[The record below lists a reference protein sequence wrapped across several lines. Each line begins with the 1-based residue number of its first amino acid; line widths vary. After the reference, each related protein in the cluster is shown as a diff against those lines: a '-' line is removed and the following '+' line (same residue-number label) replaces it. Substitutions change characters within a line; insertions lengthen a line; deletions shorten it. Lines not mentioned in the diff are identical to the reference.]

1 MKKVNYHNLSS
12 QVSIILLVLTL
23 TISNVTLGQ
32 GNTDAVAGESLFKS
46 NCTACH
52 KLDKRSVGP
61 ALRNVDEKYDR
72 EWLYKWIKNSQG
84 LIKSGDSKAVAI
96 FKEYN
101 NSVMTSFPGLSNQD
115 IDNIIAYTSLPKPEP
130 KVTVAPVAVSSGDDG
145 TIQNMV
151 LVGFVLVFL
160 LLAIMFSLVTKSL
173 TKLSQTNGIE
183 EQPKESRIPL
193 WKVFIQ
199 NQFLMLVSAIM
210 LLLVSAYFMYG
221 FFMQVGIDQGY
232 APVQPIHYSH
242 KIHAGAN
249 KIDCNYCH
257 SSARK
262 SKHSGIPS
270 LNVCMNCHK
279 NISEYNGE
287 EDIANGYTKE
297 FYDKEIA
304 KLYDAVGWDDATQSY
319 TGEEKP
325 VKWVRIHNLPDFVYF
340 NHSQH
345 VTVAGIDCQK
355 CHGPVEEMEIMY
367 QYSSLTM
374 GWCIDCHRE
383 TNVDL
388 ENNEYY
394 EKIHEELSKKY
405 NVDKLTIAELGGL
418 ECGKCH
424 Y

>member
-1 MKKVNYHNLSS
+1 MKKVNFHNLSS
-12 QVSIILLVLTL
+12 NLSLLLVAFVLVFSTSIL
-23 TISNVTLGQ
+23 AQENGDVK
-32 GNTDAVAGESLFKS
+32 VGEALYKS
-46 NCTACH
+46 NCAACH
-52 KLDKRSVGP
+52 KLDKKGVGP
-61 ALRNVDEKYDR
+61 ALRNVAEKYERD
-72 EWLYKWIKNSQG
+72 WLYKWIKNSQG
-84 LIKSGDSKAVAI
+84 LIKSGDSKAVAL
-96 FKEYN
+96 FAEYN
-101 NSVMTSFPGLSNQD
+101 NSVMTSFPGLSNND
-115 IDNIIAYTSLPKPEP
+115 IDNILAYTSLPKPEP
-130 KVTVAPVAVSSGDDG
+130 KISVAPVTAKNDDDG
-145 TIQNMV
+145 NLQNII
-151 LVGFVLVFL
+151 LAILILIL
-160 LLAIMFSLVTKSL
+160 LLLVIMFYLVAKSL
-173 TKLSQTNGIE
+173 AKLYKVNGIE
-183 EQPKESRIPL
+183 EKIEPKIPL
-193 WKVFIQ
+193 WKVFVK

-210 LLLVSAYFMYG
+210 FLLVAAYFMYG
-221 FFMQVGIDQGY
+221 FFMQIGIDQGY

-249 KIDCNYCH
+249 EIDCNYCH

-279 NISEYNGE
+279 HISEYNGE
-287 EDIANGYTKE
+287 EDLANGYTKD

-304 KLYDAVGWDDATQSY
+304 KLYDAVGWDDAEQRY

-345 VTVAGIDCQK
+345 VTVAGVECQT

-367 QYSSLTM
+367 QHSSLTM

-388 ENNEYY
+388 KNNGYY
-394 EKIHEELSKKY
+394 EKIHKELSKKY
-405 NVDKLTIAELGGL
+405 NVEKLTAAELGGL

>member
-1 MKKVNYHNLSS
+1 MKKVNYRNLSS

-23 TISNVTLGQ
+23 TISNVTIGQ
-32 GNTDAVAGESLFKS
+32 ENADAVAGESLFKS
-46 NCTACH
+46 NCAACH
-52 KLDKRSVGP
+52 KLDKRGVGP
-61 ALRNVDEKYDR
+61 ALRNIDEKYDR

-84 LIKSGDSKAVAI
+84 LIKSGDSKAVAL

-101 NSVMTSFPGLSNQD
+101 NSVMTSFPALSNKD
-115 IDNIIAYTSLPKPEP
+115 IDNILAYTSLPKPEP
-130 KVTVAPVAVSSGDDG
+130 KV
-145 TIQNMV
+145 IQKSAAISNNDTDINENLILGGLV
-151 LVGFVLVFL
+151 LILFL
-160 LLAIMFSLVTKSL
+160 LSGMFYLVRKSL
-173 TKLSQTNGIE
+173 TKLSQANAVE
-183 EQPKESRIPL
+183 VEPESRKPL
-193 WKVFIQ
+193 WKVFVQ

-210 LLLVSAYFMYG
+210 FLLVSAYFMYG
-221 FFMQVGIDQGY
+221 FFMQLGVDQGY

-262 SKHSGIPS
+262 SKFSGIPS

-287 EDIANGYTKE
+287 EDLVNGYTKE
-297 FYDKEIA
+297 FYNKEIA
-304 KLYDAVGWDDATQSY
+304 KLYDAVGWDDAKQSY

-355 CHGPVEEMEIMY
+355 CHGPVEEMEIME

-394 EKIHEELSKKY
+394 EKIHEELSKRY

>member
-1 MKKVNYHNLSS
+1 MKKVNYRNLSS

-23 TISNVTLGQ
+23 TISNVTIGQ
-32 GNTDAVAGESLFKS
+32 ENADAVAGESLFKS
-46 NCTACH
+46 NCAACH
-52 KLDKRSVGP
+52 KLDKRGVGP
-61 ALRNVDEKYDR
+61 ALRNIDEKYDR

-84 LIKSGDSKAVAI
+84 LIKSGDSKAVAL

-101 NSVMTSFPGLSNQD
+101 NSVMTSFPALSNKD
-115 IDNIIAYTSLPKPEP
+115 IDNILAYTSLPKPEP
-130 KVTVAPVAVSSGDDG
+130 KV
-145 TIQNMV
+145 IQKSAAISNNDTDINENLILGGLV
-151 LVGFVLVFL
+151 LILFL
-160 LLAIMFSLVTKSL
+160 LSGMFYLVRKSL
-173 TKLSQTNGIE
+173 TKLSQANAVE
-183 EQPKESRIPL
+183 VEPESRKPL
-193 WKVFIQ
+193 WKVFVQ

-210 LLLVSAYFMYG
+210 FLLVSAYFMYG
-221 FFMQVGIDQGY
+221 FFMQLGVDQGY

-262 SKHSGIPS
+262 SKFSGIPS

-287 EDIANGYTKE
+287 EDLVNGYTKE
-297 FYDKEIA
+297 FYNKEIA
-304 KLYDAVGWDDATQSY
+304 KLYDAVGWDDAKQSY

-355 CHGPVEEMEIMY
+355 CHGPVEEMEIME

>member
-1 MKKVNYHNLSS
+1 MKKVNYRNLSS

-23 TISNVTLGQ
+23 TISNVTIGQ
-32 GNTDAVAGESLFKS
+32 ENADAVAGESLFKS
-46 NCTACH
+46 NCAACH
-52 KLDKRSVGP
+52 KLDKRGVGP
-61 ALRNVDEKYDR
+61 ALRNIDEKYDR

-84 LIKSGDSKAVAI
+84 LIKSGDSKAVAL

-101 NSVMTSFPGLSNQD
+101 NSVMTSFPALSNKD
-115 IDNIIAYTSLPKPEP
+115 IDNILAYTSLPKPEP
-130 KVTVAPVAVSSGDDG
+130 KV
-145 TIQNMV
+145 IQKSAAISNNDTDINENLILGGLV
-151 LVGFVLVFL
+151 LILFL
-160 LLAIMFSLVTKSL
+160 LSGMFYLVRKSL
-173 TKLSQTNGIE
+173 TKLSQANAVE
-183 EQPKESRIPL
+183 VEPESRKPL
-193 WKVFIQ
+193 WKVFVQ

-210 LLLVSAYFMYG
+210 FLLVSAYFMYG
-221 FFMQVGIDQGY
+221 FFMQLGVDQGY

-262 SKHSGIPS
+262 SKFSGIPS

-287 EDIANGYTKE
+287 EDLVNGYTKE
-297 FYDKEIA
+297 FYNKEIA
-304 KLYDAVGWDDATQSY
+304 KLYDAVGWDDAKQSY